1 MYLWDCPSVP
11 YICKKINLHTQKMSR
26 NCGITCFSI
35 ILLQIIA
42 TTLKTVNAATITAD
56 KNQGTFEFLLLHN
69 NDMHGRF
76 DETDEYTNQ
85 CEVADKKLNKCYGG
99 FARVANV

>member
-1 MYLWDCPSVP
+1 
-11 YICKKINLHTQKMSR
+11 MST
-26 NCGITCFSI
+26 NCGITAFFYI
-35 ILLQIIA
+35 ILSLQIFT
-42 TTLKTVNAATITAD
+42 TTLKYVNAATITATSD
-56 KNQGTFEFLLLHN
+56 KNRDTFEFLLLHN

-85 CEVADKKLNKCYGG
+85 CEVQDKKLNKCYGG

>member
-1 MYLWDCPSVP
+1 
-11 YICKKINLHTQKMSR
+11 MSR
-26 NCGITCFSI
+26 NGGISAFLYI
-35 ILLQIIA
+35 IVLQIIA
-42 TTLKTVNAATITAD
+42 ITLKNVNSATITASSD
-56 KNQGTFEFLLLHN
+56 KNKNLTTFEFLLLHN

-85 CEVADKKLNKCYGG
+85 CEVQDKIKNKCYGG

>member
-1 MYLWDCPSVP
+1 
-11 YICKKINLHTQKMSR
+11 MSK
-26 NCGITCFSI
+26 NCGITAFFYI
-35 ILLQIIA
+35 ILLQFIV
-42 TTLKTVNAATITAD
+42 TLLQTVNSATITATSD
-56 KNQGTFEFLLLHN
+56 KNRDTFDFLLLHN

-85 CEVADKKLNKCYGG
+85 CEAEDKKLNKCYGG

>member
-1 MYLWDCPSVP
+1 
-11 YICKKINLHTQKMSR
+11 MSR
-26 NCGITCFSI
+26 NCGITAFFYI
-35 ILLQIIA
+35 ISLQIIA
-42 TTLKTVNAATITAD
+42 TTLKNVNSATITATSD
-56 KNQGTFEFLLLHN
+56 KNRDTFEFLLLHN

-85 CEVADKKLNKCYGG
+85 CEKQDKILNKCYGG